1 MIRVLMAD
9 DMPGIGPGDRP
20 DLPAGEVG

>member
-1 MIRVLMAD
+1 MLTAD